1 MRPPPPPAPDI
12 SQNVS
17 SPTTVRLGLLLMN
30 FPRFQPATRKKT
42 KRRCALIRSS
52 LRNNSA
58 LPVCV
63 EEVKPKIQ

>member
-30 FPRFQPATRKKT
+30 FPRFQPATRKKQNNV
-42 KRRCALIRSS
+42 ALLLDPAYGTIPPSRFV
-52 LRNNSA
+52 L
-58 LPVCV
+58 
-63 EEVKPKIQ
+63 KK